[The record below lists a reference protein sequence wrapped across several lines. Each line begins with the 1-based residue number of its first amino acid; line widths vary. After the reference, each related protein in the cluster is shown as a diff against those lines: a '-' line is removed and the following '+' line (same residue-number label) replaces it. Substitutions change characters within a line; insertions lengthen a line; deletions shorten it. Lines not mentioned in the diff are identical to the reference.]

1 MNKFIAALAAGAFL
15 AGCGGSQGQMSPA
28 IAPAT
33 SAGAKVGLPD
43 AQSGIGPDFCRHS
56 GIVRVSPCKVAFT
69 PSNSGPVELTVS
81 LELRARGTVVDHND
95 CGGATGVAKVIRR
108 SNFKWR
114 VVAGASAGTC
124 VARLRF
130 FHNGDKDGWAEVDI
144 KNTL

>member
-33 SAGAKVGLPD
+33 NAGARAGMPA

-81 LELRARGTVVDHND
+81 LELRARGTVVDRND
-95 CGGATGVAKVIRR
+95 CGGASGVARVIRR
-108 SNFKWR
+108 SNYNWR
-114 VVAGASAGTC
+114 VMAGATAGKC
-124 VARLRF
+124 VARLIF
-130 FHNGDKDGWAEVDI
+130 FHNGNKDGWAEVDI
-144 KNTL
+144 NNTL